1 MPRIDF
7 VTLFPDMVRGAL
19 EHSILGR
26 AASAGLVEFRAVSPR
41 DYCYDQHKK
50 VDDTPY
56 GGHPGMLIKAEPVAL
71 AIEELIPISAGAWA
85 GETVEVEAPERSD
98 GRRFHYYF
106 KTNEIGKIIGPSSVV
121 DLHKQS
127 IAIIFT
133 EPSGIPFK
141 QENAKELAQYDQV
154 VFVCGHYEG
163 IDHRAEEAY
172 ATHVFSIG
180 DYVLTNGELPALV
193 MADAITRLLP
203 GVLGAAESLE
213 EDSFSGQGLS
223 APNYTKPP
231 VWRGREV
238 PEVLRSGDHKKIQDW
253 RDTEGEKRT
262 RERRPDLLP

>member
-1 MPRIDF
+1 
-7 VTLFPDMVRGAL
+7 
-19 EHSILGR
+19 
-26 AASAGLVEFRAVSPR
+26 
-41 DYCYDQHKK
+41 
-50 VDDTPY
+50 
-56 GGHPGMLIKAEPVAL
+56 MLIKAEPVAL
-71 AIEELIPISAGAWA
+71 AIEGLLQSDPIARA
-85 GETVEVEAPERSD
+85 V
-98 GRRFHYYF
+98 
-106 KTNEIGKIIGPSSVV
+106 
-121 DLHKQS
+121 
-127 IAIIFT
+127 IFT

-141 QENAKELAQYDQV
+141 QENASELAQYEQV

-238 PEVLRSGDHKKIQDW
+238 PEVLRSGDHKKIDEW
-253 RDTEGEKRT
+253 RRVEGEKRT

>member
-7 VTLFPDMVRGAL
+7 VTLFPDVVRGAL

-41 DYCYDQHKK
+41 DYCYDPHKK

-71 AIEELIPISAGAWA
+71 AIEGLVVSTPQNWRV
-85 GETVEVEAPERSD
+85 GETKVKPVGQSETPVAPTRSLTLTD
-98 GRRFHYYF
+98 SPYSGGVS
-106 KTNEIGKIIGPSSVV
+106 TAV
-121 DLHKQS
+121 
-127 IAIIFT
+127 IFT
-133 EPSGIPFK
+133 EPSGVPFK
-141 QENAKELAQYDQV
+141 QENATELAQYEQII
-154 VFVCGHYEG
+154 FVCGHYEG

-193 MADAITRLLP
+193 MADAVTRLLP

-213 EDSFSGQGLS
+213 EDSFSGHGLS

-238 PEVLRSGDHKKIQDW
+238 PEVLRSGDHKKIEEW
-253 RDTEGEKRT
+253 RRLEGAKRT

>member
-71 AIEELIPISAGAWA
+71 AIEGLLPPDPTAHA
-85 GETVEVEAPERSD
+85 V
-98 GRRFHYYF
+98 
-106 KTNEIGKIIGPSSVV
+106 
-121 DLHKQS
+121 
-127 IAIIFT
+127 IFT

-141 QENAKELAQYDQV
+141 QENGKELAQYEQI

-163 IDHRAEEAY
+163 IDHRAEETY

-231 VWRGREV
+231 VWRGKEV
-238 PEVLRSGDHKKIQDW
+238 PEVLRSGDHKKIEEW
-253 RDTEGEKRT
+253 RRVEGEKRT

>member
-19 EHSILGR
+19 DHSILGR

-71 AIEELIPISAGAWA
+71 AIEGLLPPDPTAHA
-85 GETVEVEAPERSD
+85 V
-98 GRRFHYYF
+98 
-106 KTNEIGKIIGPSSVV
+106 
-121 DLHKQS
+121 
-127 IAIIFT
+127 IFT

-141 QENAKELAQYDQV
+141 QENAKELAQYEQV

-163 IDHRAEEAY
+163 IDHRAEETY

-180 DYVLTNGELPALV
+180 DYVMTNGELPALV

-231 VWRGREV
+231 VWRGKEV
-238 PEVLRSGDHKKIQDW
+238 PEVLRSGDHKKIEEW
-253 RDTEGEKRT
+253 RRVEGEKRT

>member
-56 GGHPGMLIKAEPVAL
+56 GGHPGMLIKVEPVAL
-71 AIEELIPISAGAWA
+71 AIEESLRSPSPPEGARGGGVA
-85 GETVEVEAPERSD
+85 
-98 GRRFHYYF
+98 
-106 KTNEIGKIIGPSSVV
+106 VV
-121 DLHKQS
+121 
-127 IAIIFT
+127 FT

-141 QENAKELAQYDQV
+141 QENAKELAQYEQV

-163 IDHRAEEAY
+163 IDHRAEETY

-238 PEVLRSGDHKKIQDW
+238 PEVLRSGDHKKIDEW
-253 RDTEGEKRT
+253 RRVEGEKRT

>member
-71 AIEELIPISAGAWA
+71 AIEGLLPPDPTAHA
-85 GETVEVEAPERSD
+85 V
-98 GRRFHYYF
+98 
-106 KTNEIGKIIGPSSVV
+106 
-121 DLHKQS
+121 
-127 IAIIFT
+127 IFT

-141 QENAKELAQYDQV
+141 QENAKELAQYEQV

-163 IDHRAEEAY
+163 IDHRAEETY

-231 VWRGREV
+231 VWRGKEV
-238 PEVLRSGDHKKIQDW
+238 PEVLRSGDHKKIEEW
-253 RDTEGEKRT
+253 RRVEGEKRT

>member
-1 MPRIDF
+1 
-7 VTLFPDMVRGAL
+7 
-19 EHSILGR
+19 
-26 AASAGLVEFRAVSPR
+26 
-41 DYCYDQHKK
+41 
-50 VDDTPY
+50 
-56 GGHPGMLIKAEPVAL
+56 MLIKAEPVAL
-71 AIEELIPISAGAWA
+71 AIEGLVKENPRKWGVAETPVEPVGLLESHETSASSTPSDDSG
-85 GETVEVEAPERSD
+85 GVEPGSP
-98 GRRFHYYF
+98 RRYHYYF
-106 KTNEIGKIIGPSSVV
+106 SISADGKMQRV
-121 DLHKQS
+121 DWPRWRRPETT
-127 IAIIFT
+127 AIVFT

-141 QENAKELAQYDQV
+141 QENAKELAQYEQV

-163 IDHRAEEAY
+163 IDHRAEETY

-238 PEVLRSGDHKKIQDW
+238 PDVLRSGDHKKIDEW
-253 RDTEGEKRT
+253 RRVEGETRT

>member
-1 MPRIDF
+1 MDWYAFVVPRIDF
-7 VTLFPDMVRGAL
+7 VTLFPDVVRGAL

-26 AASAGLVEFRAVSPR
+26 AASAGLVQFSAVSPR
-41 DYCYDQHKK
+41 EYCYDPHKK

-56 GGHPGMLIKAEPVAL
+56 GGHPGMLIKVEPVAL
-71 AIEELIPISAGAWA
+71 AIRELVPSKPKESQGTYYYIQASET
-85 GETVEVEAPERSD
+85 GELRRDDWGGWERPE
-98 GRRFHYYF
+98 
-106 KTNEIGKIIGPSSVV
+106 TT
-121 DLHKQS
+121 
-127 IAIIFT
+127 AIVFT

-141 QENAKELAQYDQV
+141 QENAKELAQYDQI

-163 IDHRAEEAY
+163 IDHRAEQAF

-203 GVLGAAESLE
+203 GVLGASESLE

-231 VWRGREV
+231 SWRGMEV
-238 PEVLRSGDHKKIQDW
+238 PEVLRSGDHKKIEDW
-253 RDTEGEKRT
+253 RRVEGEKRT

>member
-1 MPRIDF
+1 
-7 VTLFPDMVRGAL
+7 MVRGAL

-71 AIEELIPISAGAWA
+71 AIEGLLPPDPTAHA
-85 GETVEVEAPERSD
+85 V
-98 GRRFHYYF
+98 
-106 KTNEIGKIIGPSSVV
+106 
-121 DLHKQS
+121 
-127 IAIIFT
+127 IFT

-141 QENAKELAQYDQV
+141 QENAKELAQYEQIT
-154 VFVCGHYEG
+154 FVCGHYEG
-163 IDHRAEEAY
+163 IDHRAEETY

-203 GVLGAAESLE
+203 GVLGAAESLD

-231 VWRGREV
+231 VWRGKEV
-238 PEVLRSGDHKKIQDW
+238 PEVLRSGDHKKIEEW
-253 RDTEGEKRT
+253 RRVEGEKRT

>member
-19 EHSILGR
+19 DHSILGR

-71 AIEELIPISAGAWA
+71 AIEGLLPPDPTAHA
-85 GETVEVEAPERSD
+85 V
-98 GRRFHYYF
+98 
-106 KTNEIGKIIGPSSVV
+106 
-121 DLHKQS
+121 
-127 IAIIFT
+127 IFT

-141 QENAKELAQYDQV
+141 QENAKELAQYEQIT
-154 VFVCGHYEG
+154 FVCGHYEG
-163 IDHRAEEAY
+163 IDHRAEETY

-203 GVLGAAESLE
+203 GVLGAAESLD

-231 VWRGREV
+231 VWRGKEV
-238 PEVLRSGDHKKIQDW
+238 PEVLRSGDHKKIEEW
-253 RDTEGEKRT
+253 RRVEGEKRT

>member
-1 MPRIDF
+1 MDWYAFVVPRIDF
-7 VTLFPDMVRGAL
+7 VTLFPDVVRGAL

-26 AASAGLVEFRAVSPR
+26 AAVAGLVHFSAVSPR

-71 AIEELIPISAGAWA
+71 AIERLVVSANRGGGERFISTKFEDGHLETRPAGW
-85 GETVEVEAPERSD
+85 EC
-98 GRRFHYYF
+98 
-106 KTNEIGKIIGPSSVV
+106 PSST
-121 DLHKQS
+121 
-127 IAIIFT
+127 AIVFT
-133 EPSGIPFK
+133 EPSGVPFK
-141 QENAKELAQYDQV
+141 QKNAKELAQYERV

-163 IDHRAEEAY
+163 IDHRAEETY

-238 PEVLRSGDHKKIQDW
+238 PDVLRSGDHKKIDEW
-253 RDTEGEKRT
+253 RRVEGEKRT

>member
-71 AIEELIPISAGAWA
+71 AIEGLLPPDPTAHA
-85 GETVEVEAPERSD
+85 V
-98 GRRFHYYF
+98 
-106 KTNEIGKIIGPSSVV
+106 
-121 DLHKQS
+121 
-127 IAIIFT
+127 IFT

-141 QENAKELAQYDQV
+141 QENAKELAQYEQV

-163 IDHRAEEAY
+163 IDHRAEETY

-231 VWRGREV
+231 VWRGKEV
-238 PEVLRSGDHKKIQDW
+238 PEVLRSGDHKKIEEW
-253 RDTEGEKRT
+253 RRVEGENRT

>member
-1 MPRIDF
+1 VPRIDF

-71 AIEELIPISAGAWA
+71 AIEGLLPPDPTAHA
-85 GETVEVEAPERSD
+85 V
-98 GRRFHYYF
+98 
-106 KTNEIGKIIGPSSVV
+106 
-121 DLHKQS
+121 
-127 IAIIFT
+127 IFT

-141 QENAKELAQYDQV
+141 QENAKELAQYEQV

-163 IDHRAEEAY
+163 IDHRAEETY

-231 VWRGREV
+231 VWRGKEV
-238 PEVLRSGDHKKIQDW
+238 PEVLRSGDHKKIEEW
-253 RDTEGEKRT
+253 RRVEGEKRT

>member
-1 MPRIDF
+1 
-7 VTLFPDMVRGAL
+7 MVRAAL

-26 AASAGLVEFRAVSPR
+26 AASAGLVEFRSVSPR

-56 GGHPGMLIKAEPVAL
+56 GGHPGMLIKVEPVAL
-71 AIEELIPISAGAWA
+71 AIQQLVSTDPTAPRHHIYLTVDHQTGETKRAYWA
-85 GETVEVEAPERSD
+85 GWTRPET
-98 GRRFHYYF
+98 
-106 KTNEIGKIIGPSSVV
+106 T
-121 DLHKQS
+121 
-127 IAIIFT
+127 AIVFT

-141 QENAKELAQYDQV
+141 QENANELAQYEQV

-172 ATHVFSIG
+172 STHVFSIG

-231 VWRGREV
+231 VWRGKEV
-238 PEVLRSGDHKKIQDW
+238 PEVLRSGDHKKIDEW
-253 RDTEGEKRT
+253 RRTEGEKRT

>member
-1 MPRIDF
+1 
-7 VTLFPDMVRGAL
+7 MVRGAL

-71 AIEELIPISAGAWA
+71 AIEGLLPPDPTAHA
-85 GETVEVEAPERSD
+85 V
-98 GRRFHYYF
+98 
-106 KTNEIGKIIGPSSVV
+106 
-121 DLHKQS
+121 
-127 IAIIFT
+127 IFT

-141 QENAKELAQYDQV
+141 QENARELAQYEQV

-163 IDHRAEEAY
+163 IDHRAEETY

-231 VWRGREV
+231 VWRGKEV
-238 PEVLRSGDHKKIQDW
+238 PEVLRSGDHKKIEEW
-253 RDTEGEKRT
+253 RRVEGEKRT

>member
-1 MPRIDF
+1 
-7 VTLFPDMVRGAL
+7 MVRGAL

-71 AIEELIPISAGAWA
+71 AIEGLLPPDPTAHA
-85 GETVEVEAPERSD
+85 V
-98 GRRFHYYF
+98 
-106 KTNEIGKIIGPSSVV
+106 
-121 DLHKQS
+121 
-127 IAIIFT
+127 IFT

-141 QENAKELAQYDQV
+141 QENAKELAQYEQII
-154 VFVCGHYEG
+154 FVCGHYEG
-163 IDHRAEEAY
+163 IDHRAEETY

-231 VWRGREV
+231 VWRGKEV
-238 PEVLRSGDHKKIQDW
+238 PEVLRSGDHKKIEEW
-253 RDTEGEKRT
+253 RRVEGEKRT
-262 RERRPDLLP
+262 RERRPELLP

>member
-41 DYCYDQHKK
+41 DFCYDQHKK

-56 GGHPGMLIKAEPVAL
+56 GGHPGMLIKVEPVAL
-71 AIEELIPISAGAWA
+71 AIDSILRSP
-85 GETVEVEAPERSD
+85 PESEPQSPDPLPLQEGVR
-98 GRRFHYYF
+98 GRG
-106 KTNEIGKIIGPSSVV
+106 T
-121 DLHKQS
+121 
-127 IAIIFT
+127 AIVFT
-133 EPSGIPFK
+133 EPSGIPFH
-141 QENAKELAQYDQV
+141 QSHAHELASFEQII
-154 VFVCGHYEG
+154 FVCGHYEG
-163 IDHRAEEAY
+163 IDHRAEEAF

-193 MADAITRLLP
+193 MADAVTRLLP

-238 PEVLRSGDHKKIQDW
+238 PEVLRSGDHKRIEEW
-253 RDTEGEKRT
+253 RRAEGEKRT
-262 RERRPDLLP
+262 RERRPDLWP

>member
-71 AIEELIPISAGAWA
+71 AIEGLLPPDPTAHA
-85 GETVEVEAPERSD
+85 V
-98 GRRFHYYF
+98 
-106 KTNEIGKIIGPSSVV
+106 
-121 DLHKQS
+121 
-127 IAIIFT
+127 IFT

-141 QENAKELAQYDQV
+141 QENAKELAQYEQII
-154 VFVCGHYEG
+154 FVCGHYEG
-163 IDHRAEEAY
+163 IDHRAEETY

-231 VWRGREV
+231 VWRGKEV
-238 PEVLRSGDHKKIQDW
+238 PEVLRSGDHKKIEEW
-253 RDTEGEKRT
+253 RRVEGEKRT
-262 RERRPDLLP
+262 RERRPELLP

>member
-1 MPRIDF
+1 VPRIDF

-19 EHSILGR
+19 DHSILGR

-71 AIEELIPISAGAWA
+71 AIEGLLPPDPTAHA
-85 GETVEVEAPERSD
+85 V
-98 GRRFHYYF
+98 
-106 KTNEIGKIIGPSSVV
+106 
-121 DLHKQS
+121 
-127 IAIIFT
+127 IFT

-141 QENAKELAQYDQV
+141 QENAKELAQYEQIT
-154 VFVCGHYEG
+154 FVCGHYEG
-163 IDHRAEEAY
+163 IDHRAEETY

-203 GVLGAAESLE
+203 GVLGAAESLD

-231 VWRGREV
+231 VWRGKEV
-238 PEVLRSGDHKKIQDW
+238 PEVLRSGDHKKIEEW
-253 RDTEGEKRT
+253 RRVEGEKRT

>member
-71 AIEELIPISAGAWA
+71 AIEGLLPPDPTAHA
-85 GETVEVEAPERSD
+85 V
-98 GRRFHYYF
+98 
-106 KTNEIGKIIGPSSVV
+106 
-121 DLHKQS
+121 
-127 IAIIFT
+127 IFT

-141 QENAKELAQYDQV
+141 QENAKELVQYEQV

-163 IDHRAEEAY
+163 IDHRAEETY

-231 VWRGREV
+231 VWRGKEV
-238 PEVLRSGDHKKIQDW
+238 PEVLRSGDHKKIEEW
-253 RDTEGEKRT
+253 RRVEGEKRT

>member
-1 MPRIDF
+1 
-7 VTLFPDMVRGAL
+7 
-19 EHSILGR
+19 
-26 AASAGLVEFRAVSPR
+26 
-41 DYCYDQHKK
+41 
-50 VDDTPY
+50 
-56 GGHPGMLIKAEPVAL
+56 MLIKAEPVAL
-71 AIEELIPISAGAWA
+71 AIEGLVPSVNEDGGAQFIIVKHEDGSLGTRRSAW
-85 GETVEVEAPERSD
+85 EC
-98 GRRFHYYF
+98 
-106 KTNEIGKIIGPSSVV
+106 PSST
-121 DLHKQS
+121 
-127 IAIIFT
+127 AIIFT

-141 QENAKELAQYDQV
+141 QENASELAQYEQI

-163 IDHRAEEAY
+163 IDHRAEETY

-238 PEVLRSGDHKKIQDW
+238 PDVLRSGDHKKIDEW
-253 RDTEGEKRT
+253 RRVEGEKRT

>member
-7 VTLFPDMVRGAL
+7 VTLFPDVVRGAL

-71 AIEELIPISAGAWA
+71 AIEGFVPSASRGAGATFIIVKHED
-85 GETVEVEAPERSD
+85 GHLETLPPDWECPAS
-98 GRRFHYYF
+98 
-106 KTNEIGKIIGPSSVV
+106 T
-121 DLHKQS
+121 
-127 IAIIFT
+127 AIVFT

-141 QENAKELAQYDQV
+141 QETAQELAQYEQI

-193 MADAITRLLP
+193 MADAVTRLLP

-231 VWRGREV
+231 VWRRREV
-238 PEVLRSGDHKKIQDW
+238 PEVLRSGDHKKIEEW
-253 RDTEGEKRT
+253 RRLEGAKRT